1 MIKPINTTGRRKTA
15 IARATLMPGTGVV
28 RLNNNVID
36 FMEPKALRMKLQEP
50 ILLSGKTISKVNVSI
65 KTMGGGRIGQID
77 AARLAL
83 ARALVAYDKK
93 LEKHFLDYDRL
104 LLVPD
109 VRFKERC
116 KPNDS
121 KARAKRQK
129 SYR

>member
-1 MIKPINTTGRRKTA
+1 MKPINTTGRRKTA